1 MSAPDTLPSDGAA
14 HLFFREVLNMADEE
28 KPKKNDR
35 RWNVPDKTFDNVNK
49 ILEQKKKREE
59 AEKKAAEEAR
69 KLAEENPE
77 EYADENHG
85 IENIDE
91 IMESMEPQEE
101 LNVPEI
107 ETSVVDLPPED
118 ENEKQIVVDHNPEEE
133 PVEGELLE
141 EPNAEEPIAEE
152 PIVEEPNDNTKE
164 GVVDVT
170 PPNDK
175 TMSDG
180 EPAPEE
186 IEDPSIIENDPD
198 IEDDVVTDKK
208 VGDTRKPNRVE
219 DDDLEDNNKKE
230 EVMSDEDAL
239 KEAQELAQDDLEG
252 FKISGKTW
260 SKMTDKQKADAIK
273 AFKDSKKGPQIEDNR
288 TTNNFAAYERYPTGL
303 RVAEDVGQVLG
314 KGVDLA
320 KEIAEKPLNG
330 TSIDDAVQRAKA
342 IPHYDYTSLFGR
354 R

>member
-1 MSAPDTLPSDGAA
+1 MA
-14 HLFFREVLNMADEE
+14 EVDPFDISFADEE
-28 KPKKNDR
+28 EPKKNDR
-35 RWNVPDKTFDNVNK
+35 RWNVPDKVFDNVNK
-49 ILEQKKKREE
+49 MLQQKKKGKKSQD
-59 AEKKAAEEAR
+59 AEQITEQ
-69 KLAEENPE
+69 P
-77 EYADENHG
+77 
-85 IENIDE
+85 ID
-91 IMESMEPQEE
+91 
-101 LNVPEI
+101 VPEI

-141 EPNAEEPIAEE
+141 EPNTEEAIAGEAIAGEPTEDLQLDVPNNTTEEGVTDTTSSDDKTVAEE
-152 PIVEEPNDNTKE
+152 
-164 GVVDVT
+164 
-170 PPNDK
+170 
-175 TMSDG
+175 
-180 EPAPEE
+180 EPAVED

-198 IEDDVVTDKK
+198 FEDDVVTDKE

-219 DDDLEDNNKKE
+219 DDDLKDNNKKE
-230 EVMSDEDAL
+230 EEMSDEDAL

>member
-1 MSAPDTLPSDGAA
+1 MA
-14 HLFFREVLNMADEE
+14 EVDPFDISFADEE

-35 RWNVPDKTFDNVNK
+35 RWNVPDKTFENVNK
-49 ILEQKKKREE
+49 KLEQKKKEKMSQD
-59 AEKKAAEEAR
+59 AEQIAEQ
-69 KLAEENPE
+69 P
-77 EYADENHG
+77 
-85 IENIDE
+85 IE
-91 IMESMEPQEE
+91 
-101 LNVPEI
+101 VPEI
-107 ETSVVDLPPED
+107 ETSVMDLPQED
-118 ENEKQIVVDHNPEEE
+118 ENEKQIVVNHNPEEE
-133 PVEGELLE
+133 PAEDGLSE
-141 EPNAEEPIAEE
+141 EPNAEEPNAEE
-152 PIVEEPNDNTKE
+152 PSVDLQLDGANDNTKE
-164 GVVDVT
+164 GTVDVT
-170 PPNDK
+170 PPKDN

-186 IEDPSIIENDPD
+186 IEDPSVMENDPD
-198 IEDDVVTDKK
+198 IEEDVVTDKE

-219 DDDLEDNNKKE
+219 DDDLKDNNKEE

-252 FKISGKTW
+252 FRISGKTW

-273 AFKDSKKGPQIEDNR
+273 AFKDGKKVPPIEDNR
-288 TTNNFAAYERYPTGL
+288 TTNNYATYERYPTGL
-303 RVAEDVGQVLG
+303 RVAEDAGQVLG
-314 KGVDLA
+314 KGIDIA

>member
-1 MSAPDTLPSDGAA
+1 MA
-14 HLFFREVLNMADEE
+14 EVDPFDISFADEE

-35 RWNVPDKTFDNVNK
+35 RWNVPDKAFDSVK
-49 ILEQKKKREE
+49 KMLEQKKKENMTQD
-59 AEKKAAEEAR
+59 AEQIAEQ
-69 KLAEENPE
+69 P
-77 EYADENHG
+77 
-85 IENIDE
+85 ID
-91 IMESMEPQEE
+91 
-101 LNVPEI
+101 VPEV

-118 ENEKQIVVDHNPEEE
+118 ENEKEIIVDHNPEEE
-133 PVEGELLE
+133 PAEDGLSE
-141 EPNAEEPIAEE
+141 EPNAEDIQL
-152 PIVEEPNDNTKE
+152 EEPNDNTKE
-164 GVVDVT
+164 GTVDVT

-180 EPAPEE
+180 EPEPED

-198 IEDDVVTDKK
+198 IEDDVVTDKE

-219 DDDLEDNNKKE
+219 DDDLKDNNKKE
-230 EVMSDEDAL
+230 EVLSDEEAL

-252 FKISGKTW
+252 FRISGKTW

-273 AFKDSKKGPQIEDNR
+273 AFKDGKKVPPIEDNR
-288 TTNNFAAYERYPTGL
+288 TTNNNNYATYERYPTGL
-303 RVAEDVGQVLG
+303 RVAEDAGQVIG
-314 KGVDLA
+314 KGIDLA